1 MVSKS
6 NEPAVDKLVVNRI
19 SWLSL
24 HDVTLSLFIS
34 KGDSRNHVSTQV
46 NAEDG
51 DCAQRQRNVS
61 KNKKKE
67 WRDFWD
73 ITCQSV
79 GNGFL
84 QVIKDQSTC
93 GKLQMKHEF
102 QNKYLFI

>member
-1 MVSKS
+1 MI
-6 NEPAVDKLVVNRI
+6 DKFVIYGIPRHP
-19 SWLSL
+19 L

-34 KGDSRNHVSTQV
+34 KGDSRNHVGTQV

-61 KNKKKE
+61 KNKNEE